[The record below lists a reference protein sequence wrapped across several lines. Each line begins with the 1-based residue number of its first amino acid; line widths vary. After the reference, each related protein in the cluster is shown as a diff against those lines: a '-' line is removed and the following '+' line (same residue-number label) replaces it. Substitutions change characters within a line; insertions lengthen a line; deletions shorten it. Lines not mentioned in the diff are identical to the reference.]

1 VRTLL
6 LNLTIAV
13 LWLLLSDSPDTVT
26 FFVGFAVG
34 MVLLALFE
42 PVLPKERYH
51 GRVLAVLRFLGVFV
65 REFTL
70 ANVDLV
76 RTVLLQSRDDL
87 HPNLLTLDVSG
98 MTRAEILLLSH
109 CISLT
114 PGSVTVQIEPHFR
127 WIMVH
132 ALSARDPAAVRERI
146 NATFRRA
153 ILDFTRG

>member
-1 VRTLL
+1 MRTFL
-6 LNLTIAV
+6 LNLTIAL
-13 LWLLLSDSPDTVT
+13 LWLLLSDSPNTVT
-26 FFVGFAVG
+26 FLVGFVAG
-34 MVLLALFE
+34 MVLLALFA

-51 GRVLAVLRFLGVFV
+51 GRMLAVLRFGCVFL

-70 ANVDLV
+70 ANWDLL
-76 RTVLLQSRDDL
+76 RTVLLQSREDL

-114 PGSVTVQIEPHFR
+114 PGSVTVQIEPDFQ
-127 WIMVH
+127 WIVVH
-132 ALSARDPAAVRERI
+132 ALHARDPAAVRERI

-153 ILDFTRG
+153 ILEFTRG